1 MKKTEYEVGAKVSVV
16 RDKCSMP
23 GCLTALDDL
32 ALTYLPNTADGGR
45 LGVSGG
51 EL

>member
-16 RDKCSMP
+16 R
-23 GCLTALDDL
+23 
-32 ALTYLPNTADGGR
+32 ALTYLPNTAGDGS